1 MLNPK
6 KGWSIFVFTILLSV
20 VIVVFWSIY
29 STSRFSTISLTVTR
43 SVLAPIGNVVS
54 KSSHSVRRF
63 FKNIGQYPS
72 LNEEVISLKDEN
84 QRLRAEVDVLKQV
97 KEENQRL
104 LSFFRIQQQNSN
116 LLPCSILI
124 RDATNP
130 MNFTINAGTNLK
142 VSENAAVVS
151 PISTGAA
158 KTHFQLVGR
167 ISRVGVLES
176 DVLSIYDESSFISI
190 RNLRNNINGTLA
202 YDKQRDFLFIKFY
215 QEHDFK
221 KNDVVVVSSYSS
233 LPNNLIL
240 GIVDSVESSSSIHS
254 VAIVRP
260 SFNIST
266 LTEVFVFQ

>member
-1 MLNPK
+1 MMTPK

-20 VIVVFWSIY
+20 VLVVFWSMH
-29 STSRFSTISLTVTR
+29 STSSFSKISLTVTR
-43 SVLAPIGNVVS
+43 SVLAPIGNIVS
-54 KSSHSVRRF
+54 KSAYSVQRF

-72 LNEEVISLKDEN
+72 LNEKVVSLEDEN
-84 QRLRAEVDVLKQV
+84 QRLRGEIAVLEKV
-97 KEENQRL
+97 KEENHRL
-104 LSFFRIQQQNSN
+104 LSFFKIQQQYNN

-130 MNFTINAGTNLK
+130 MNFTLNVGTNFK
-142 VSENAAVVS
+142 VSENSAVVS
-151 PISTGAA
+151 PISTTTA

-176 DVLSIYDESSFISI
+176 DVLSIFDESSFISI

-202 YDKQRDFLFIKFY
+202 YDKQRDSLFIKFY
-215 QEHDFK
+215 QEQDFK
-221 KNDVVVVSSYSS
+221 ENDVIVVSSYSS

-240 GIVDSVESSSSIHS
+240 GVVDKVESSSSIHS
-254 VAIVRP
+254 IAIVQP